1 MRFEQRNFEQVGC
14 AQILNKLAA
23 LELFRVQSS
32 QEENFLRKILHN
44 GSASRRVGFIWELG
58 EHLKRVEKKQQQIF
72 PGENGLLSFQL
83 QQEVSSNAIAM

>member
-1 MRFEQRNFEQVGC
+1 MRFEQRNFEQGGR

-23 LELFRVQSS
+23 PRLFQVQSS

-58 EHLKRVEKKQQQIF
+58 EHLKRVEKNNNKF
-72 PGENGLLSFQL
+72 SLEKMDF
-83 QQEVSSNAIAM
+83 

>member
-32 QEENFLRKILHN
+32 QEENF
-44 GSASRRVGFIWELG
+44 SAIFCITEVLLAELGAFESLG
-58 EHLKRVEKKQQQIF
+58 EHLKRVEKKQQIF
-72 PGENGLLSFQL
+72 PGENGRLSFQL